1 MTGAA
6 LAFAFSA
13 GMLASVNPCGFA
25 MLPTFI
31 TYYLTGGDEE
41 HELELN
47 ERLLRALWL
56 GLVVTG
62 SFLVVFVI
70 AGIILSVG
78 GHALIETTPWIGV
91 IVGLLL
97 IGLGISF
104 LLGRG
109 IAVPIPIPQWEF
121 RTQGPRGMFLYGV
134 AYAAVSLSCT
144 LPIFLSVFATS
155 LAENDW
161 LSASGL
167 FLAYSLGM
175 GVVITTLAL
184 AAALFQS
191 TVLRHMRQ
199 IMPVIK
205 RVSAIVLIL
214 AGGYLVYYQVVLNP
228 FLDA

>member
-31 TYYLTGGDEE
+31 TYYLTGGDER
-41 HELELN
+41 HELEVN

-62 SFLVVFVI
+62 GFLVVFVV

-78 GHALIETTPWIGV
+78 GQALIQTTPWIGV

-97 IGLGISF
+97 IGLGLFF

-109 IAVPIPIPQWEF
+109 IALPVPIPRWEF

-155 LAENDW
+155 LAEDDW

-175 GVVITTLAL
+175 GTVITTLAL

-191 TVLRHMRQ
+191 TVLRHVRQ
-199 IMPVIK
+199 AMPYIK
-205 RVSAIVLIL
+205 SVSAVVLIL
-214 AGGYLVYYQVVLNP
+214 AGGYLVYYQLALNP
-228 FLDA
+228 LGGL